1 MHLQYILSRLSNREK
16 EILSKNG
23 PWRIIQKPCF
33 GSGDQLRSSIR
44 IRYKLLVSK
53 TVGRMIVD
61 HADGLHEGVA
71 DGRPDKIE
79 AEFFQVFAHS
89 F

>member
-1 MHLQYILSRLSNREK
+1 MAPGV
-16 EILSKNG
+16 LSKN
-23 PWRIIQKPCF
+23 RV
-33 GSGDQLRSSIR
+33 SATMVAETLSRDQLRTSSGR
-44 IRYKLLVSK
+44 QYKLLVSK

-79 AEFFQVFAHS
+79 AAFFQVFAH
-89 F
+89 FF